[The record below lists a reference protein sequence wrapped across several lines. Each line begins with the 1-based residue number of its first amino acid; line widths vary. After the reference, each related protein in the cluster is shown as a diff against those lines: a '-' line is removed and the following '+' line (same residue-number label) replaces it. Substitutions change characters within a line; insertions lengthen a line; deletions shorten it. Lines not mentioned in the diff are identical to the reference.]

1 MKPAYRR
8 TVVEF
13 DNYIDEV
20 NKAAES
26 KSKEAYYF
34 NLGKLS
40 ILAAIL
46 EEWGYETHTNMDPG
60 KGTGP
65 LPKIISRKIG
75 EEIIIIHTKIDLL
88 SNALEYISEFYEM
101 EYGKYAT
108 DEFKDIKNIPLAY
121 TETEDG
127 EMIQVIADL
136 KHFSINT
143 EIDGYKVRT
152 EKYKDLDT
160 MIYNALIN
168 LNFDNLV
175 RVSEEEIQSAKRM
188 KEISSCF

>member
-1 MKPAYRR
+1 METAYRR

-20 NKAAES
+20 NKAAEQ
-26 KSKEAYYF
+26 KNTEAYYF

-46 EEWGYETHTNMDPG
+46 EEWGYDTHTNMDPG
-60 KGTGP
+60 KGAGP

-108 DEFKDIKNIPLAY
+108 DELKDIKNIPLAY
-121 TETEDG
+121 TESENG
-127 EMIQVIADL
+127 ETIQVVADL
-136 KHFSINT
+136 KRFTIRT

-160 MIYNALIN
+160 MIYSALIN
-168 LNFDNLV
+168 LDFDDLI

-188 KEISSCF
+188 KELSSCF